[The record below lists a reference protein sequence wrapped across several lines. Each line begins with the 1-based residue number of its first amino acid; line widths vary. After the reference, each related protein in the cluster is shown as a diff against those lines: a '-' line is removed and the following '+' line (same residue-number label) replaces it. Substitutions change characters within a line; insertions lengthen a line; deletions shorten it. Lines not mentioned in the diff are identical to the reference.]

1 MEKSKNNK
9 IQIKDYIA
17 DLIVITSIISDL
29 SKNIVAISL
38 IILWFIFAIMENRD
52 KITKF
57 LFKPKK
63 VNIYIFLWI
72 IVSLILYAFKNKFM
86 TDYEIKNIIRISI
99 NMLLLS
105 YYIFFEDKIKQKHI
119 LKVTLFTIIIYC
131 INTIRALIQYPN
143 LSRILTTANPEKYS
157 GFANIKFIGGYELAY
172 SIMLL
177 GISIFGI
184 VYSSKTE
191 FNEKV
196 LNILILLVIVIT
208 LIYQQFTMSILLFAI
223 GAIFNIL
230 KIHSIKSSIIR
241 GGILLIFV
249 SVITNVILNALIYLS
264 ENIEQEEVS
273 LRLIEIKNFI
283 ENGNLDDSNDMES
296 RIERDFNSLNT
307 FIKDPVGIEN
317 AENKVIGGHS
327 EILDEYAKYGFCVAT
342 ITLLPFV
349 QIYKEIYKRL
359 REKVTKQI
367 WFVVGVIYL
376 LFSIF
381 NTSMFICTTMIMFF
395 IIPVLLLNN
404 EKEESEKR

>member
-327 EILDEYAKYGFCVAT
+327 EILDEYAK
-342 ITLLPFV
+342 
-349 QIYKEIYKRL
+349 
-359 REKVTKQI
+359 
-367 WFVVGVIYL
+367 
-376 LFSIF
+376 
-381 NTSMFICTTMIMFF
+381 
-395 IIPVLLLNN
+395 
-404 EKEESEKR
+404 